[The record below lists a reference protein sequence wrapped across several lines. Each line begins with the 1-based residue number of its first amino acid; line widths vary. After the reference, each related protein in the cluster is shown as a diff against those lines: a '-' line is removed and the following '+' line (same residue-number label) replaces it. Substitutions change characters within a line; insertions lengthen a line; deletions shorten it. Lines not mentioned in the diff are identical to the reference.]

1 MAAKKTFVLRIDEEV
16 YDSLEKWAA
25 DEYRSVNGQMEWLIA
40 EALKKAQR
48 YPKKKNSTTPKDEE

>member
-40 EALKKAQR
+40 EALKKAKR
-48 YPKKKNSTTPKDEE
+48 YPKKNSATPKDKE